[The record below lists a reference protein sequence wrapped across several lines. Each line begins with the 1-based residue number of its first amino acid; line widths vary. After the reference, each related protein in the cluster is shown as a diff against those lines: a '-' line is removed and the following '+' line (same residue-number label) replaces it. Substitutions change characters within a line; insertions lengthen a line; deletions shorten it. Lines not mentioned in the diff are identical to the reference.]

1 VPGGGGAG
9 ARVRS
14 RPMGGAPIDSDP
26 AAARAGN
33 AGDYLN
39 RGGEGP
45 PMRGPW
51 PVARGRGR
59 GRGRGKER
67 GHVGGPEGKRSGPA

>member
-14 RPMGGAPIDSDP
+14 RPMGGALIDSGP

-33 AGDYLN
+33 AGDCLN

-45 PMRGPW
+45 SMRGPW
-51 PVARGRGR
+51 PAARGR

-67 GHVGGPEGKRSGPA
+67 GHVGGPGGKRSGPA